1 MGAGAWTGT
10 SPLLA
15 IEIATTTTTEMKEQ
29 NNPNNTLAKLE

>member
-10 SPLLA
+10 SSLLA
-15 IEIATTTTTEMKEQ
+15 IEIATTEMKEQ